1 MRAEDEAAM
10 FRELRRAARREQRD
24 RQDAGMLAATLA
36 ALVFAASIAW
46 WF

>member
-24 RQDAGMLAATLA
+24 RQDAGMIAATLA
-36 ALVFAASIAW
+36 AIVFAAAVTFW
-46 WF
+46 L